1 MWPCLRTRGGPA
13 APLLCFCVSLPSAG
27 FLFPMLI
34 FQPFNIKPTTFTFQW
49 PFLKVLLAPKYKSSM
64 SNAIIICIIVCV
76 VLFEHNSW
84 LFLSLSPVY
93 HSCHSEDKCPPCTFL
108 TQKWCMGKHE
118 VSFLSSGSLFRD
130 LWLDFVKRISPIVSQ
145 SKYAPKKQRFAI
157 ATFFFF
163 FYHWGIVC
171 IK

>member
-1 MWPCLRTRGGPA
+1 MPQEMGWTSC
-13 APLLCFCVSLPSAG
+13 PLLCFCVSPPSAG
-27 FLFPMLI
+27 FLFLMLI

-49 PFLKVLLAPKYKSSM
+49 PFYKVLLAPKFKSSM

-76 VLFEHNSW
+76 VLFEHNSR
-84 LFLSLSPVY
+84 FCLSLSPVY

-118 VSFLSSGSLFRD
+118 VSFLSSGSSFQPEIYGWISLRGLASLFLKVNMLQRSRD
-130 LWLDFVKRISPIVSQ
+130 LLLPL
-145 SKYAPKKQRFAI
+145 
-157 ATFFFF
+157 FFPFF
-163 FYHWGIVC
+163 NHWGIVC

>member
-130 LWLDFVKRISPIVSQ
+130 LWLDCNFVLLITRGSHIGFGLG
-145 SKYAPKKQRFAI
+145 AC
-157 ATFFFF
+157 TL
-163 FYHWGIVC
+163 
-171 IK
+171 IKFTTWHVVDPQ